1 MYQLGVDHPNHAQHL
16 LRGYWRG
23 VTYPDFQYEIIKS
36 LNEENKG
43 IPNIVMFNNSTP
55 NTLFHS
61 QIPVPRSSVSFPSYK
76 GKPQF
81 PIYPFL
87 TLHLLGIL
95 LIVTCALAT
104 NLAPPCFEPQRDK
117 LRHPSA

>member
-1 MYQLGVDHPNHAQHL
+1 MRKIKEFPILTCLTIQLHIHFFIL
-16 LRGYWRG
+16 
-23 VTYPDFQYEIIKS
+23 KS
-36 LNEENKG
+36 Q
-43 IPNIVMFNNSTP
+43 
-55 NTLFHS
+55 S
-61 QIPVPRSSVSFPSYK
+61 QEVQSHFPSYTSYK